1 MAEDYNFD
9 GEDLDELKKVLL
21 YRKIVDVS
29 FNEYQGYMTLDDGT
43 KLRLVANEGCGG
55 CGNGWY
61 YLTELNK
68 CDNAITDV
76 SIEYDTHNYD
86 EVIKVF
92 VIAEDRRIQ
101 IVNVEG
107 DEGNGYYG
115 RGFEVWVEKP

>member
-21 YRKIVDVS
+21 YRKIVEVS

-43 KLRLVANEGCGG
+43 KLKLVANEGCGG

>member
-21 YRKIVDVS
+21 YRKIVEVS

-107 DEGNGYYG
+107 DKGNGYYG

>member
-29 FNEYQGYMTLDDGT
+29 FNEYQGYMILDDGT

>member
-1 MAEDYNFD
+1 
-9 GEDLDELKKVLL
+9 
-21 YRKIVDVS
+21 
-29 FNEYQGYMTLDDGT
+29 MTLDDGT